1 MGFWSMQLN
10 SVLMETQAWRILM
23 VLVIATKSGDNYAHA
38 HMPTHTHTSS
48 LGGPVQITIDWPPLG
63 PYPVR
68 THRTRK
74 MLWMAITFERT
85 RSAWIQKERVWESLK
100 VTHSIHSLFI
110 STLGV

>member
-23 VLVIATKSGDNYAHA
+23 VLVIATKSGDNYAHS
-38 HMPTHTHTSS
+38 HTRTHTHTSS
-48 LGGPVQITIDWPPLG
+48 LGGPVQITIDWPSLG

-85 RSAWIQKERVWESLK
+85 RSAWIQKERVWES
-100 VTHSIHSLFI
+100 
-110 STLGV
+110 